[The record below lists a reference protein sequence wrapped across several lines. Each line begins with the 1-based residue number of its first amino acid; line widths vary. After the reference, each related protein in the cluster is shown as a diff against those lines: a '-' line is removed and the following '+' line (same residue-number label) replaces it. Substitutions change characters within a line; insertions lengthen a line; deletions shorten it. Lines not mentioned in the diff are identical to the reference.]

1 MKILH
6 ILRDPNNKYAIEAVT
21 SHGIDNETELILI
34 HDAVYLKISCAGVKT
49 FACKNDVETRGIESL
64 WNMLSYEEIIKKV
77 FESDL
82 VTCW

>member
-1 MKILH
+1 MKIVH

-21 SHGIDNETELILI
+21 SHGIDTDTELILM
-34 HDAVYLKISCAGVKT
+34 HDGVYLNISCAGVKT
-49 FACKNDVETRGIESL
+49 YACKNDVETRGIKSL

>member
-21 SHGIDNETELILI
+21 SHGIDTDTELILM

-49 FACKNDVETRGIESL
+49 FACKNDVDTRGIKSAWETID
-64 WNMLSYEEIIKKV
+64 YDDIIKKV

>member
-6 ILRDPNNKYAIEAVT
+6 ILRDPTNKYAIEAVT
-21 SHGIDNETELILI
+21 SHGIENETELILM
-34 HDAVYLKISCAGVKT
+34 HDGVYLKISCAGVKT
-49 FACKNDVETRGIESL
+49 YACKNDVETRGIKSAWETID
-64 WNMLSYEEIIKKV
+64 YDDIIKKV